1 MESWTQGTKDDGT
14 VIYDNPKAE
23 EIMARV
29 ALQPAMEPII
39 PTAEDELR
47 VLRAERNRRLSKSD
61 WTQLP
66 DVPEATRTAW
76 QSYRQ
81 ALRDITDT
89 YTSLEEVVWP
99 VQP

>member
-1 MESWTQGTKDDGT
+1 MENWTQEIKDDGT
-14 VIYDNPKAE
+14 VIYHNPKAE

-29 ALQPAMEPII
+29 ALQPAMEAIV

-47 VLRAERNRRLSKSD
+47 VLRVERNRRLKMCD

-76 QSYRQ
+76 QTYRQ
-81 ALRDITDT
+81 ALRDVTET
-89 YTSLEEVVWP
+89 YTSLEDVIWP
-99 VQP
+99 SKP